1 MGPKQA
7 LKAVPKKNNKPN
19 QNKANKNFTY
29 LLTHVLVCW
38 GPSTICLYMMYAPI
52 SWPCKQGPPSET
64 IWTNPMKT
72 IMVWH
77 CWIPPQLWVNLM
89 ICNEHYYNRWVF
101 YRPLLRG
108 QWWFIIPSQTS
119 ILSEWAR
126 KGHDFLRQFATWS
139 MSLGHRK

>member
-52 SWPCKQGPPSET
+52 MTLQTTSPIRSYMDKPNENHHGLALLDSPPT
-64 IWTNPMKT
+64 
-72 IMVWH
+72 
-77 CWIPPQLWVNLM
+77 
-89 ICNEHYYNRWVF
+89 
-101 YRPLLRG
+101 
-108 QWWFIIPSQTS
+108 
-119 ILSEWAR
+119 
-126 KGHDFLRQFATWS
+126 KGKLNDL
-139 MSLGHRK
+139 